1 MQPGCFSYHD
11 LLCFIFFI
19 IIFLLGFKCFLW
31 HGDSCEIRER
41 ARSASG
47 SDVLMEKCKKTRL
60 RSRSLLGPK
69 ADRGRPRSAF
79 KAAAKAESQR
89 SLCSCPSVRP
99 QGAEEGSQLS
109 PLLCSSLLR
118 CWVWA
123 LCPRFPPKS
132 CVPPALP
139 TPAGCQD
146 PPLSPWVPSPAL
158 SQPRDS
164 LYRPQI
170 HPFPFGVPRAKLR
183 PSAPTA
189 RRGQRGV
196 TTVSPTPQP
205 SCLIS
210 GGCQEQIWGLGS
222 YRGHPGP

>member
-19 IIFLLGFKCFLW
+19 IIFLLCFECFLW

-89 SLCSCPSVRP
+89 SLCLCPSLRP

-109 PLLCSSLLR
+109 PLLRSSPLR
-118 CWVWA
+118 RWVWA
-123 LCPRFPPKS
+123 LCPQFSPKPH
-132 CVPPALP
+132 VPPALP

-146 PPLSPWVPSPAL
+146 PPRALGCHRQPRPSPGAASTAPKSTPFPLGCPVPSCAPLLQRHGGA
-158 SQPRDS
+158 
-164 LYRPQI
+164 
-170 HPFPFGVPRAKLR
+170 
-183 PSAPTA
+183 SA
-189 RRGQRGV
+189 
-196 TTVSPTPQP
+196 VSPRCHP
-205 SCLIS
+205 SRSL
-210 GGCQEQIWGLGS
+210 
-222 YRGHPGP
+222 PA